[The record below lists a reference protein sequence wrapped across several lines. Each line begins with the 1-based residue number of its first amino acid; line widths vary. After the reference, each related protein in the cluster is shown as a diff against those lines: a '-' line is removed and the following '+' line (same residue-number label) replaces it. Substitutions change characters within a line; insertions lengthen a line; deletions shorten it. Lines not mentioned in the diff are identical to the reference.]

1 MRFGAEGR
9 GPSIYVTNYVT
20 DPEGKVV
27 ELKGP
32 AG

>member
-9 GPSIYVTNYVT
+9 GPSIYVT
-20 DPEGKVV
+20 DPEGRVV
-27 ELKGP
+27 ELKGL